1 MRVAFLFWCF
11 LWSLTVSAQTFQW
24 GRRGGGLSAIPQDR
38 EQVYKIAT
46 APDGTVYTLSA
57 VAPGNLNI
65 EGNVKTFLGDN
76 STKYDVALASF
87 ACDGTYRWSRIIGG
101 GSYEMINGLEVDSA
115 GNVYIS
121 GKFGACSD
129 SFPPKIDNIFT
140 FSQFPV
146 LDCSLIFIA
155 KFTSQGNLEWLRRP
169 QSSSVSISDGVTY
182 TGGLGMALSND
193 GYLHWLVYLPPG
205 TYANGAFVQNHNG
218 PRYFIF
224 RYDLQGNF
232 VDALYLDM
240 NVNIFQKFYR
250 NPNNGKY
257 YFLGSRFSNQ
267 DTVIVGGQT
276 VTHSGYIFCLDSQG
290 NLEWLRESSST
301 NNPTGTIHWYGLD
314 FDAQDNIYF
323 AGNMLGGGLESFMGI
338 TTPTNQNNAGILVV
352 KLNTQGNVVWGNASQ
367 KDGIMSGDVA
377 VNGNDL
383 FVLTVCHGPTY
394 LWQNQSIVGPG
405 TNQGTDV
412 VLGKFNATSGV
423 CTQLIRIVGDS
434 GFDDSGASLHF
445 DSSGD
450 LLVGGGFG
458 HLLNTGNQ
466 LETNSAQ
473 SDFFIAKYGLSPCS
487 LSTNSFMTE
496 ALTVSPNPAQTHF
509 TLSGGQAMHYTL
521 YTLTG
526 GWVSEGELTADSRT
540 VSVVGLAP
548 GVYLLAL
555 ETEGLQQTVKVVV
568 AP

>member
-1 MRVAFLFWCF
+1 
-11 LWSLTVSAQTFQW
+11 
-24 GRRGGGLSAIPQDR
+24 
-38 EQVYKIAT
+38 
-46 APDGTVYTLSA
+46 
-57 VAPGNLNI
+57 
-65 EGNVKTFLGDN
+65 
-76 STKYDVALASF
+76 
-87 ACDGTYRWSRIIGG
+87 
-101 GSYEMINGLEVDSA
+101 MINGLEVDNA

-205 TYANGAFVQNHNG
+205 TYANGAFVQNYNG

-267 DTVIVGGQT
+267 DAVIVAGQT

-323 AGNMLGGGLESFMGI
+323 AGNMLGGGLESFMGA
-338 TTPTNQNNAGILVV
+338 TTPSTQINNPNLVI
-352 KLNTQGNVVWGNASQ
+352 KLNPQGNLVWSNVSPGESYVFGDIKINGSDVYLGTICFGTPYVWGNQSVP
-367 KDGIMSGDVA
+367 SVA
-377 VNGNDL
+377 VNQGFD
-383 FVLTVCHGPTY
+383 VLIAR
-394 LWQNQSIVGPG
+394 LN
-405 TNQGTDV
+405 
-412 VLGKFNATSGV
+412 TSDGV
-423 CTQLIRIVGDS
+423 CTQLTRLVGDD
-434 GFDDSGASLHF
+434 GFIDTCSALAV

-487 LSTNSFMTE
+487 LSTSSFMTE

-555 ETEGLQQTVKVVV
+555 ETEELQQTVKVVV